1 MYAQAIMREGAEGE
15 VRSLRRSV
23 FGLGAALTPRKDR
36 LWQEYHIPHL
46 LNIDRKKWIQLVP

>member
-15 VRSLRRSV
+15 VRSLQRSV
-23 FGLGAALTPRKDR
+23 FGLGAALTRKDR

-46 LNIDRKKWIQLVP
+46 LNIDRKNGSS

>member
-46 LNIDRKKWIQLVP
+46 LNIDRKNGSS